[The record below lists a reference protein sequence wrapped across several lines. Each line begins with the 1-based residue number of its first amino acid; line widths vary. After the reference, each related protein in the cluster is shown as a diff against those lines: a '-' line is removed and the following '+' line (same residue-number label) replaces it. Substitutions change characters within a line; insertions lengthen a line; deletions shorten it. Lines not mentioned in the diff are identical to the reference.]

1 MERMQAE
8 VASDLTAELGM
19 LMGDAIGV
27 RAALV
32 MGVAHSQHTHQ
43 ASGADLSA
51 GFRAAS
57 EVLTYLD
64 DFQSAWQDAVR
75 EITSLP
81 PSELRRV
88 YRRYQMRFWQTSPQF
103 LRAR

>member
-1 MERMQAE
+1 MQAALYE
-8 VASDLTAELGM
+8 DLTAELGM

-27 RAALV
+27 RAARV
-32 MGVAHSQHTHQ
+32 MRVAHAQQTHQ
-43 ASGADLSA
+43 ASAADLSA

-75 EITSLP
+75 EITSLT

-88 YRRYQMRFWQTSPQF
+88 YRRYQRRFWQTSPQF